1 MVRFTLKQCAY
12 FIAVSEH
19 GGISQAARVLNI
31 SQPSIAQALEK
42 LETLTGLILFERH
55 HARGLDLTAQGR
67 SFLAQV
73 RQLDEHAHRVAREAS
88 LLRSG
93 SRGEIRL
100 GCFHTIAQFHL
111 ARLTGEFAASDPGIL
126 ISPCEL
132 PMDRLTEAVGDGAL
146 DMAITYETA
155 PGLAGLE
162 VETLAD
168 ITPHIILAED
178 HELAERAHLHL
189 RELADMPYVMFD
201 GPGSRPYFE
210 SILAE
215 RGLSPDIAYASSA
228 IESVRSAVGN
238 GFGFS
243 LLALK
248 PLHNH
253 TYDGR
258 RVVTIP
264 IADDITGIRIVLATR
279 HGRQDVAPM
288 SRFMQHC
295 RSYFARLGTDATA
308 TNPQEDTP

>member
-31 SQPSIAQALEK
+31 SQPSVAQALEK
-42 LETLTGLILFERH
+42 LETLTGLTLFDRH

-67 SFLAQV
+67 SFLSQV

-88 LLRSG
+88 LLKSG

-111 ARLTGEFAASDPGIL
+111 ARLTGEFAARDPGIV
-126 ISPCEL
+126 ISPSEL
-132 PMDRLTEAVGDGAL
+132 SMDRLSEAVGDGAL

-155 PGLAGLE
+155 PGLGELE

-178 HELAERAHLHL
+178 HDLAGRKELHL
-189 RELADMPYVMFD
+189 GDLADLPYVMFD

-210 SILAE
+210 SLLADC
-215 RGLSPDIAYASSA
+215 GLAPDIAYSSSA

-243 LLALK
+243 LLALR
-248 PLHNH
+248 PLHNQ

-264 IADDITGIRIVLATR
+264 IADDVAGIRIVLATR
-279 HGRQDVAPM
+279 RGRHQAPPM
-288 SRFMQHC
+288 LRFKQHC
-295 RSYFARLGTDATA
+295 RTYFSEISAEAPGTGASK
-308 TNPQEDTP
+308 DTI

>member
-19 GGISQAARVLNI
+19 GGISQAARFLNI
-31 SQPSIAQALEK
+31 SQPSVAQALDK
-42 LETLTGLILFERH
+42 LETLTGLTLFDRH
-55 HARGLDLTAQGR
+55 HARGLDLTTQGR

-88 LLRSG
+88 LLKSG

-111 ARLTGEFAASDPGIL
+111 ARLIGEFTIRDPGIR
-126 ISPCEL
+126 ISPSEL
-132 PMDRLTEAVGDGAL
+132 SMDRLNEAVGDGAL

-155 PGLAGLE
+155 PGLDLLE

-178 HELAERAHLHL
+178 HALAGRTELHL
-189 RELADMPYVMFD
+189 GELADLPYVMFD

-215 RGLSPDIAYASSA
+215 CGLSPDIAYSSTA

-243 LLALK
+243 LLALR
-248 PLHNH
+248 PLHNQ

-258 RVVTIP
+258 NVVTIP
-264 IADDITGIRIVLATR
+264 IADDVAGIRIVLATR
-279 HGRQDVAPM
+279 PGRYQAPAAH
-288 SRFMQHC
+288 RFMQHC
-295 RSYFARLGTDATA
+295 RNYFSEIGAEASV
-308 TNPQEDTP
+308 P

>member
-31 SQPSIAQALEK
+31 SQPSIAQALDK
-42 LETLTGLILFERH
+42 LEALTGLTLFDRH

-67 SFLAQV
+67 SFLEQV
-73 RQLDEHAHRVAREAS
+73 RSLDEHAHRVAREAS
-88 LLRSG
+88 LLTSG

-111 ARLTGEFAASDPGIL
+111 ARLTGEFAVSAPGIR
-126 ISPCEL
+126 ISPSEL
-132 PMDRLTEAVGDGAL
+132 SMDRLSEAVADGAL

-155 PGLAGLE
+155 PGLAALE
-162 VETLAD
+162 VETLAEL
-168 ITPHIILAED
+168 TPHIILAED
-178 HELAERAHLHL
+178 HDLAGQKRLHLSDLAHL
-189 RELADMPYVMFD
+189 PYVMFD

-210 SILAE
+210 SVLAAC
-215 RGLSPDIAYASSA
+215 GLSPAIAYASNA

-243 LLALK
+243 LLALR
-248 PLHNH
+248 PMHDQ

-258 RVVTIP
+258 RVVAIP
-264 IADDITGIRIVLATR
+264 IADDVAGIRIILATHPGR
-279 HGRQDVAPM
+279 HRALPM
-288 SRFMQHC
+288 IRFMEHC
-295 RSYFARLGTDATA
+295 RTYFSATGDHASTDGSQEDAT
-308 TNPQEDTP
+308 